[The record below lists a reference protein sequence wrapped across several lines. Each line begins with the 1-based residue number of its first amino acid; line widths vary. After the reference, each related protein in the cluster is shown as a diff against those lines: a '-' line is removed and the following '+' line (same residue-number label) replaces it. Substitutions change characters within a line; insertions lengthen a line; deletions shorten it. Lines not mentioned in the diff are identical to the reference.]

1 MSTRNRIV
9 LIGNGFDL
17 AHGLKTS
24 YGDFVIWLLLS
35 HIEKASTI
43 RFSECD
49 LFSVNVSKHLMFKYD
64 FETLKEKINSIE
76 DLKSINW
83 VSGINDKENKP
94 INFKIKSAFFH
105 EIIKYNN
112 WTDIE
117 GTYYLRLKKIYDNSK
132 NRELDINI
140 LNSDFNSIK
149 KFFAEYI
156 KLQEEI
162 DNEIFM
168 NQDFDEKHTENKN
181 DSNNYYSNKNLT
193 NLITIC
199 EEKTNLF
206 APFEHVVFTSHSNFY
221 ELSLDDVYFL
231 NFNYTGV
238 LSRYTSFHGES
249 INNYF
254 EDNVFNIH
262 GSVNEE
268 DTIVFGYG
276 DEKDDYFEKMESTN
290 IDGFLEHFK
299 SNYYGQNGQYFNLL
313 KVLKSPFDVIVI
325 GHSLGLSDRLLLN
338 TIFEHENC
346 NYIHLQYRGD
356 AVGHFRK
363 RLAISRHFND
373 KKKLRDR
380 LFPMIEELKL

>member
-17 AHGLKTS
+17 AHGLKS
-24 YGDFVIWLLLS
+24 KYEDFLHWLF
-35 HIEKASTI
+35 I
-43 RFSECD
+43 
-49 LFSVNVSKHLMFKYD
+49 KHLENKIKTRSLSSKCDNLFEIGFVNFKSITEIE
-64 FETLKEKINSIE
+64 FETLKMLSISEFLEHIWIKNNSSYQRIEIIFLSTFFKEIINS
-76 DLKSINW
+76 K
-83 VSGINDKENKP
+83 
-94 INFKIKSAFFH
+94 
-105 EIIKYNN
+105 N

-117 GTYYLRLKKIYDNSK
+117 GAYFESLKKIYEKKK
-132 NRELDINI
+132 NYEEELKN
-140 LNSDFNSIK
+140 LNKSFESLK
-149 KFFAEYI
+149 KYFTKYI
-156 KLQEEI
+156 KLQDTI
-162 DNEIFM
+162 DNENFV
-168 NQDFDEKHTENKN
+168 NQNTDENNSLENN
-181 DSNNYYSNKNLT
+181 DSSNNYLDKNLN

-206 APFEHVVFTSHSNFY
+206 ASFEHVVFTSHSNFY
-221 ELSLDDVYFL
+221 ELSLDDIYFL

-249 INNYF
+249 FNNYF

-276 DEKDDYFEKMESTN
+276 DEKDDFFEKMESTN